1 MKPYIPKQPKQTK
14 ERLETKLDQKLLQKL
29 EKYCQFLESD
39 RDYVISQV
47 LELAFKKD
55 QDFVE
60 WLGFRPNDRSEEV
73 VQSTRPEM
81 RK

>member
-1 MKPYIPKQPKQTK
+1 MKSYIVKQPKQVR
-14 ERLETKLDQKLLQKL
+14 ERIEAKLDQKLVEKL
-29 EKYCQFLESD
+29 ERYCQYLESD

-55 QDFVE
+55 KGFVE
-60 WLGFRPNDRSEEV
+60 WLRFRPNDRSEEM
-73 VQSTRPEM
+73 VQSTRPET

>member
-47 LELAFKKD
+47 LEVAFKKD
-55 QDFVE
+55 KGFRE
-60 WLGFRPNDRSEEV
+60 WLKSCDSR
-73 VQSTRPEM
+73 RPEQA
-81 RK
+81 